1 MTIRSR
7 TITIRVEESIYK
19 NVKIKIAQEGITL
32 KDYILRLIN
41 KDLSQTNG

>member
-41 KDLSQTNG
+41 KDLS